1 MRAKWLVWLDLDLFR
16 YRTLIAKLKNSQPDF
31 DIASNFGNMLD
42 VSYWDFDRGRTPT
55 LIMAFGGVGVF
66 PILKLLCRCGE

>member
-1 MRAKWLVWLDLDLFR
+1 MWLDLDLFR

-42 VSYWDFDRGRTPT
+42 SCPIGI
-55 LIMAFGGVGVF
+55 LIGDVRL
-66 PILKLLCRCGE
+66 P